1 MTKQAE
7 TLQIKS
13 SFEDFEEFCQSI
25 QGWGLDFK
33 QMDRGRFCA
42 DLHQIKTPE
51 VLISRVYFN
60 RHLTQNGIQPPGMR
74 TFGIMEEKAT
84 PFVWRK
90 QEMSK
95 DRFSIFPKNGELD
108 AASIEGFH
116 VYTISLAE
124 HVVEEKL
131 QQNEHRA
138 LAVKLKLGGVV
149 EAETSKLQSLR
160 RFLKQICSDVAQQ
173 PELLSR
179 RGFQQR
185 LCDGLTSCIFDILDC
200 SEEGRLTLPFRKH
213 VQIVQSIE
221 SWLEETDPEY
231 YSVNGL
237 CHTLSVSE
245 RTLRRI
251 VTKWFGV
258 SPQQY
263 LMAIRLN
270 GVRKELCKGLSSNAK
285 ISDIANRWGF
295 WHMGMFAD
303 FYRRQYGE
311 LPSKTIR
318 YTPHKGS
325 AGQ

>member
-1 MTKQAE
+1 MINQIDS
-7 TLQIKS
+7 LQIKS
-13 SFEDFEEFCQSI
+13 HFDNFEEFSQI
-25 QGWGLDFK
+25 VQGWGLDFK

-42 DLHQIKTPE
+42 NLHQIITPE
-51 VLISRVYFN
+51 VLISRVHFN

-74 TFGIMEEKAT
+74 TFGIMAEKAT

-90 QEMSK
+90 QEMMR
-95 DRFSIFPKNGELD
+95 DRLAIFPKNSELY

-124 HVVEEKL
+124 YVVEEKL
-131 QQNEHRA
+131 HQNGHPA
-138 LAVKLKLGGVV
+138 LTAKLKLGGVV

-160 RFLKQICSDVAQQ
+160 HFLRQIFSEVTKQ
-173 PELLSR
+173 PELLTRQS
-179 RGFQQR
+179 FQKR

-200 SEEGRLTLPFRKH
+200 SEEVCLTRPFRKH
-213 VQIVQSIE
+213 AQIVQSIE
-221 SWLEETDPEY
+221 SWLEETAPEY

-237 CHTLSVSE
+237 CRTLSVNE

-251 VTKWFGV
+251 VTKWYGV

-270 GVRKELCKGLSSNAK
+270 GVRKDLCKGFSSNTK

-303 FYRRQYGE
+303 FYRKQYGE

>member
-1 MTKQAE
+1 MIEQTE
-7 TLQIKS
+7 SLQIQS
-13 SFEDFEEFCQSI
+13 HFDNFEEFCHSV

-51 VLISRVYFN
+51 VLITRAHFN

-237 CHTLSVSE
+237 CHTLSVNE

-295 WHMGMFAD
+295 WHMGMFAR
-303 FYRRQYGE
+303 FYRRQFGE
-311 LPSKTIR
+311 LPSETLR
-318 YTPHKGS
+318 HVS
-325 AGQ
+325 

>member
-237 CHTLSVSE
+237 CHTLSVNE

>member
-1 MTKQAE
+1 MIEQTE
-7 TLQIKS
+7 SLQIQS
-13 SFEDFEEFCQSI
+13 NFDNFEEFCQSI

-74 TFGIMEEKAT
+74 TFGIMGEKAT
-84 PFVWRK
+84 PFFWRK

-237 CHTLSVSE
+237 CHTLSVNE

-251 VTKWFGV
+251 VIKWFGV

-318 YTPHKGS
+318 YTPHKDS
-325 AGQ
+325 DGQ